1 MKFQK
6 MIDYVFEN
14 YPELDMD
21 QDFLFYFDVDEYLF
35 GDNSKTR
42 SVMHIFIDIDWKD
55 HWKDNPSSMIFV
67 DAASDTYASRASFK
81 MKKPGGES
89 IRETEIIDLDE
100 TTLKNLLELAMQDKR
115 KLEKKAKKEIIDAT
129 SKRYDA

>member
-14 YPELDMD
+14 YPELDMT
-21 QDFLFYFDVDEYLF
+21 QDFTFYFDIDEYVF

-42 SVMHIFIDIDWKD
+42 PVMHTFIDLDFLDQWG
-55 HWKDNPSSMIFV
+55 DNPACMYFI
-67 DAASDTYASRASFK
+67 DTTKLSFESRASFK

-100 TTLKNLLELAMQDKR
+100 TTLKNLLELTMQDKR
-115 KLEKKAKKEIIDAT
+115 KLEKKAKKEFIDAT
-129 SKRYDA
+129 AKRYDA